1 MSFGV
6 AVLVTVREM
15 SCLRWKRRSS
25 ARRKSAPLQAGLAMA
40 GTQSA
45 AGAKARVSGLS
56 FAARLKR
63 LLKKS
68 EKQIPRGLKPA
79 RDDKNKGLNGA
90 PEGAPFQSDPVTGVF
105 QQTLKPCPSTC
116 LLLLGLFC
124 SSSLAAQ
131 SPFAPKV
138 SGPLSQRVVAYQIE
152 AKYDP
157 AQHTVDATETLTYR
171 NLTGQ
176 PLSRFPFHL
185 YLNAF
190 QPKSTYAREGHRDS
204 SFRSSQFESWDPEDY
219 GSNEV
224 TSFEVVGMAD
234 LTKQMKF
241 ISPDDGNPDDKTV
254 FEVQLPHP
262 VAPGQNVQFKLTFR
276 AKFPEV
282 ADRTGYKRTFLL
294 AGQWFP
300 KVGVWWH
307 GAWNCHQFHALT
319 EFFADFGTYD
329 VKITLPKNYVIGAT
343 GVQTSDIDN
352 GNGTKTV
359 AFHAE
364 DVHDFAWT
372 ADPNFKVIESQF
384 EGSVGPVKVRLLSY
398 TSHKSSWQ
406 RYVDVLKGTMQRF
419 DQWYGPYPYAQI
431 TAVDPPHGGEEAGGM
446 EYPTFITGAT
456 DWFAFKGDHETE
468 LVTAH
473 EFGHQYWYGMVATN
487 EFENGWLD
495 EGINSYSEVKVL
507 DNMFGRDASG
517 WNLLGAQMGDASYL
531 RGYYLPVAETDS
543 LSRPSYTDMSMRS
556 YGGVTYGKAAMMLIS
571 LETIVGE
578 QTLKNALHTY
588 FLRYRFTHPTQEDFL
603 RTVNEVAGRDLKW
616 YWDQAV
622 YGTQVFDYAVLRA
635 DSTPT
640 NWYEED
646 ATEKPG
652 ETVYETQVILQSK
665 GDFVF
670 PVETEIK
677 FDNGES
683 IRERWDGKERWVR
696 YVYHKKARVRSVEL
710 DPDHRITLDRNYLKN
725 SYVTK
730 AQRGA
735 TEKIATYWMFLTQLL
750 AHMLSWLV

>member
-372 ADPNFKVIESQF
+372 ADPNFKVIDDEF
-384 EGSVGPVKVRLLSY
+384 DGSVGPVKIRLLSY

-406 RYVDVLKGTMQRF
+406 RYVDVMKGTMQRF

-431 TAVDPPHGGEEAGGM
+431 TVVDPPHGGREAGGM
-446 EYPTFITGAT
+446 EYPTFVTAGT

-468 LVTAH
+468 GVTAH

-507 DNMFGRDASG
+507 DDMYGRNASS
-517 WNLLGAQMGDASYL
+517 WNLLGAQLGDASYL

-543 LSRPSYTDMSMRS
+543 LARPSYTDMSMRS
-556 YGGVTYGKAAMMLIS
+556 YGGITYGKAAMMLIS

-622 YGTQVFDYAVLRA
+622 YGTQVLDYAVVRA
-635 DSTPT
+635 DSTPID
-640 NWYEED
+640 WYEKD

-652 ETVYETQVILQSK
+652 ETTYETQVILQRK

-670 PVETEIK
+670 PVDAEIK

-683 IRERWDGKERWVR
+683 KHERWDGRDRWVR
-696 YVYHKKARVRSVEL
+696 YVYRKKAQVRSVEL
-710 DPDHRITLDRNYLKN
+710 DPDHRITLDRNYLNN
-725 SYVTK
+725 SYITEE
-730 AQRGA
+730 QRGA
-735 TEKIATYWMFLTQLL
+735 TEKIATLWMFLTQVL